1 MKIAYIDLTGIAYDP
16 LTPERLPLGGMQS
29 AVCYLSREFTRQGH
43 RVSLFNGSATDA
55 VVQGI
60 AVYGFARRF
69 AELQQD
75 QDVFISIS
83 CSGRSIRPL
92 IGDRPLILCTGH
104 NTNEPS
110 MQVLHDPQERDSWDR
125 YVFKSSWQAETMQ
138 RKFSLDENKIK
149 IIGNGVSPAFAQLGE
164 RRSFF
169 FLENR
174 PPVLYYSST
183 PFRGLEV
190 LAQAFPA
197 IAAACPGISA
207 KIYSSMAPYH
217 GLGQDSTYASLYDL
231 CRRVGMDY
239 VGSLSQPALAKA
251 VSEADMLA
259 FPSTYAETSCMTVME
274 AMANSALIVSRAL
287 GAIPETTAGFAS
299 LLTRQPGGDQTP
311 LPQRFAAQVVTAVTA
326 ARRAPQRTALHL
338 QMERRYCMANYSWA
352 GKAREWESLL
362 QDAVAH
368 GSRDRATNEALRRA
382 GPAVYHYVQTLSGA
396 KLYVNH
402 HDWRARRMLHHGGS
416 FNPPT
421 HALWRAALGMAQ
433 WTLIADVGANYGE
446 MLFEPGVKTCPRVLA
461 FEPNPLVLPYLT
473 RTLAESPNIRI
484 VPAALSDRTGEASFA
499 IDPKW
504 SGRSHLGDGPNK
516 TKVRVMTLDS
526 LLADGPAR
534 PDGPLRLLMK
544 LDVEGHEIEVL
555 KGAARSIA
563 RAADFCCL
571 IEVSHLAAADAAWLQ
586 DNFSIHALSRQQRR
600 IVTID
605 RLAALADHKH
615 FWQEDV
621 LLRRKVRQQT

>member
-43 RVSLFNGSATDA
+43 AVSLFNGSETDT
-55 VVQGI
+55 VVEGI
-60 AVYGFARRF
+60 AVHGFARCF
-69 AELQQD
+69 ATLQLD
-75 QDVFISIS
+75 HDVFISIS

-110 MQVLHDPQERDSWDR
+110 MQVLSDAQERDCWDR

-138 RKFSLDENKIK
+138 RKFSLDETRIR
-149 IIGNGVSPAFAQLGE
+149 IISNGVSPAFAQLGE

-190 LAQAFPA
+190 LAKAFPA

-217 GLGQDSTYASLYDL
+217 SLGQDGTYASLYDL
-231 CRRVGMDY
+231 CRRAGMDY

-251 VSEADMLA
+251 VQEADMLA

-299 LLTRQPGGDQTP
+299 LLTGPPGGTPTP
-311 LPQRFAAQVVTAVTA
+311 LPRRFAAQVVNAVTA
-326 ARRAPQRTALHL
+326 ARRAPQRTALRL
-338 QMERRYCMANYSWA
+338 QMQRRYCLTNYSWV
-352 GKAREWESLL
+352 GKAHEWESLL
-362 QDAVAH
+362 QEAVARR
-368 GSRDRATNEALRRA
+368 SRNRSASAPPRHA
-382 GPAVYHYVQTLSGA
+382 GPVVYHYVQTLSGA
-396 KLYVNH
+396 KLYVNP

-416 FNPPT
+416 FNRPT
-421 HALWRAALGMAQ
+421 QALWRAALGMAQ

-461 FEPNPLVLPYLT
+461 FEPNPQVLPYLA
-473 RTLAESPNIRI
+473 RTLADSPNIRI
-484 VPAALSDRTGEASFA
+484 VPAALSDHTGEASFA
-499 IDPKW
+499 IDAKW
-504 SGRSHLGDGPNK
+504 SGRSHLGDGPNQ

-526 LLADGPAR
+526 LLTDGPVH

-544 LDVEGHEIEVL
+544 LDVEGHEIDVL
-555 KGAARSIA
+555 RGAARSIA
-563 RAADFCCL
+563 RAAEFCCL

-586 DNFSIHALSRQQRR
+586 DNFSIHALSQQQQR

-605 RLAALADHKH
+605 RLAALAEHKH

-621 LLRRKVRQQT
+621 LLRRKVQEQP